1 LIGTALTYLR
11 DEVNRINLLVVN
23 VEEEREPRRANPYYD
38 KHNQHIN
45 PDIPP
50 TISVL
55 FIARFNDYP
64 TSWNYLTDIIRFFQS
79 NPILERTGNHLRSQN
94 QLPEGIES
102 LKCTLISL
110 NFQEQNEVWGAL
122 RITQHPALLYKI
134 KLITL
139 RDQQPQGSEE
149 PPNQIIFNLMD
160 KERVEIID
168 SKGLAEIDQ
177 DQIRNLFPNL
187 LTSDIQAKPE
197 AAAES
202 DQSDPPQIE
211 IQYPDTKIDST

>member
-1 LIGTALTYLR
+1 M
-11 DEVNRINLLVVN
+11 
-23 VEEEREPRRANPYYD
+23 
-38 KHNQHIN
+38 
-45 PDIPP
+45 
-50 TISVL
+50 IS
-55 FIARFNDYP
+55 
-64 TSWNYLTDIIRFFQS
+64 
-79 NPILERTGNHLRSQN
+79 H
-94 QLPEGIES
+94 
-102 LKCTLISL
+102 

-187 LTSDIQAKPE
+187 LTSDTQAKPE

-202 DQSDPPQIE
+202 DQSDPLQIE